1 MPSTHR
7 FQSRLF
13 QTLQAK
19 FYQLQ
24 DRVQLQW
31 RQLKV
36 ATDWGA
42 QFSLHSFQ
50 VALQASRRSRRSLQ
64 QRVARGMRSLSVGLG
79 LAASTPIDQPIQNVL
94 AALNIQALPAPNCL
108 EKDAQTLV
116 LPTETTQ
123 WQLSIQ
129 PVATQKLS
137 LVEKCGQLW
146 QKWRGATQRMET
158 AYSPSSGSDLARTP
172 GAKLAPIVIQGV
184 ASSLAHQRLVLVAS
198 GNRVLDILTAEQQQ
212 QLRQRIIFEIAVA
225 LSMQRRLGTSLPSL
239 PSQTLSQITPL
250 AFLKGAW
257 RQIFQSAR
265 STLLSPAV
273 RLLLPGSRNFA
284 SLSSIRIGLTQK
296 RSPNSLKNE
305 AFGVL
310 PFLRGARGDQGLQ
323 LQIRESY
330 RNLSKSNLSSHL
342 NALRGTIFGAISAIA
357 LAPFTLALPAS
368 ATTAPALPQPLPS
381 APVSVEWIADPVRTR
396 KQWLKSL
403 ALFGQSKP
411 IQGKIRLVP
420 EKAPAAISSEQ
431 FHGAIADWAYR
442 FSQTV
447 PSSGSPPIDVD
458 AAFMG
463 YHLHPLQRLLL
474 VFDQIMV
481 WLEAWI
487 LWLWQRGKLVFQRL
501 FF

>member
-1 MPSTHR
+1 MRSSLRFCSRAVAAKNKSQYASIGLVEFLGVKMPSAHR

-24 DRVQLQW
+24 DSVQLRW

-36 ATDWGA
+36 ATVWGA
-42 QFSLHSFQ
+42 QFSLHPFQ
-50 VALQASRRSRRSLQ
+50 TALQASRRSRRSLQ
-64 QRVARGMRSLSVGLG
+64 QRVAKGMRSLSVGLG
-79 LAASTPIDQPIQNVL
+79 LAASVPIDQPIQNVL
-94 AALNIQALPAPNCL
+94 AALNIQALPVPNCS

-137 LVEKCGQLW
+137 FVEKCGQLW
-146 QKWRGATQRMET
+146 QKWRGAVQHSET
-158 AYSPSSGSDLARTP
+158 ACSPSSASDLVQTP
-172 GAKLAPIVIQGV
+172 GPKLSPIAIQGV
-184 ASSLAHQRLVLVAS
+184 ASSLAHRRLVLVAS
-198 GNRVLDILTAEQQQ
+198 GNRVLDILTTEQQQ

-225 LSMQRRLGTSLPSL
+225 LRMQRRLGPSLPSL
-239 PSQTLSQITPL
+239 PSQI
-250 AFLKGAW
+250 
-257 RQIFQSAR
+257 
-265 STLLSPAV
+265 
-273 RLLLPGSRNFA
+273 
-284 SLSSIRIGLTQK
+284 
-296 RSPNSLKNE
+296 RSPNPLKKG
-305 AFGVL
+305 AFGVP

-342 NALRGTIFGAISAIA
+342 NALRGIIFGAIGAIA

-368 ATTAPALPQPLPS
+368 ATTAPALPQPRPAS
-381 APVSVEWIADPVRTR
+381 PFAVEWIADPVRTR

-420 EKAPAAISSEQ
+420 EKAPHETALSSEQ
-431 FHGAIADWAYR
+431 FHGAIGNWANG
-442 FSQTV
+442 FSKTV
-447 PSSGSPPIDVD
+447 SSASSSPIDVD

-474 VFDQIMV
+474 VLDQIMA
-481 WLEAWI
+481 WLETQT
-487 LWLWQRGKLVFQRL
+487 LWLWRQGKAVIQRL
-501 FF
+501 FFRNSP